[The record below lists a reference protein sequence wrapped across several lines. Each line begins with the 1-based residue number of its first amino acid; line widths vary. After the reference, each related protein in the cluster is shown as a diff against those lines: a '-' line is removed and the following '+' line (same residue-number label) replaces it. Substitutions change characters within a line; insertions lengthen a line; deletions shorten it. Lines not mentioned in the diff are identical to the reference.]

1 THTHTH
7 TGRELG
13 RVFLSSGCDDNR
25 KKQPGVGLPS
35 LVHKDHP
42 PSSPSLPLI
51 SLLFIPPLL
60 NHAAFTESNR
70 YPSIHA
76 YLSSSLKLPT
86 MSHICYVVP
95 PYLLKG
101 IADAECNSEHERHA
115 ARQALELRDLFTTR
129 RAERLA
135 ILGGPRAQRNQL
147 SSRSRPSIIP
157 DVLLRHI
164 AESPD
169 VDEDTR
175 ANARR
180 DLEHLQGLQ
189 QKIQQ
194 SQQGQ
199 QDQAP
204 LAAAAAKDPKKSDG
218 TYRAVYDAKNSDN
231 EQDLPGDV
239 VRVEGQK
246 AVDDKAVND
255 AFDNVGKVLEV
266 YKEKFGWLS
275 IDNRNMNVVSS
286 VHFGKKYENAF
297 WDPERMQMVFG
308 DGGEFLNNFT
318 GTIDVI
324 GHELTHAVTEHTS
337 PLDYQG
343 MSGALNEHVSDVF
356 GIIVK
361 QIVENEKADEADWLI
376 GEGCIMPGVKGV
388 ALRSMKSPG
397 TAYND
402 PRFGKDPQPAHFKDY
417 VPTFE
422 DNGGVHIYSGIPNRA
437 FYLVAQ
443 AFGGFSYEK
452 AGPIWWKAITSGRIP
467 PRCTFV
473 QFADV
478 TTETAE
484 EMYGDEAGKVVRDAW
499 NKVGVKRKGN

>member
-1 THTHTH
+1 MPH
-7 TGRELG
+7 
-13 RVFLSSGCDDNR
+13 V
-25 KKQPGVGLPS
+25 
-35 LVHKDHP
+35 
-42 PSSPSLPLI
+42 
-51 SLLFIPPLL
+51 
-60 NHAAFTESNR
+60 
-70 YPSIHA
+70 
-76 YLSSSLKLPT
+76 
-86 MSHICYVVP
+86 CYVVP
-95 PYLLKG
+95 PYLLRG
-101 IADAECNSEHERHA
+101 IAEAECNSQHERQA
-115 ARQALELRDLFTTR
+115 ASRALELRDLFTAR
-129 RAERLA
+129 RADRFAL
-135 ILGGPRAQRNQL
+135 LCGPRANRHQ
-147 SSRSRPSIIP
+147 SRPSIIS
-157 DVLLRHI
+157 DLLLRHI

-169 VDEDTR
+169 VDDDTR

-180 DLEHLQGLQ
+180 DLQHLQALN
-189 QKIQQ
+189 QKIQV

-199 QDQAP
+199 QTP
-204 LAAAAAKDPKKSDG
+204 LAAAVKKKPDA
-218 TYRAVYDAKNSDN
+218 TYRAVYDAKNTDD
-231 EQDLPGDV
+231 ETDLPGDV

-246 AVDDKAVND
+246 AVDDKAVNE
-255 AFDNVGKVLEV
+255 AFDNVGQVLKM
-266 YKEKFGWLS
+266 YKEKFDWLS
-275 IDNRNMNVVSS
+275 IDNHNVNVVSS
-286 VHFGKKYENAF
+286 VHFGNKYENAF

-376 GEGCIMPGVKGV
+376 GEGCIMPGIKGV
-388 ALRSMKSPG
+388 ALRSMKEPG

-437 FYLVAQ
+437 FYLAAM

-452 AGPIWWKAITSGRIP
+452 AGPIWWKAMNSGRIP
-467 PRCTFV
+467 SRCTFL

-484 EMYGDEAGKVVRDAW
+484 ELYGEEAGRIVRTAW
-499 NKVGVKRKGN
+499 VEVGVERKN